1 MSAAEQSKVVAEVER
16 HGRGKSR
23 RLMELGISRS
33 TYYWWRWRQRRS
45 GWEGTERTER
55 PWNRLLPEEEAIVL
69 AAARE
74 MPTWRSRQLAAWLT
88 DHQGLSVS
96 ASTVYRI
103 LRRGGLVKRV
113 EYQLAAGKEYQHK
126 TTGPHQLWATD
137 ASYFRVVGWG
147 YYYLVTVMDDYSR
160 FILAWKVQR
169 DMTADSL
176 IEVVQDAV
184 DTTGM
189 DTAPVH
195 DRTRLLSDNGS
206 GYVSRAFREYMG
218 MVGIRHIL
226 AAPYHPQTNGK
237 LERYHRTLKDDVN
250 QVPYEVVEDLE
261 AAIRGFVGFYNYR
274 RYHKALGDVTPA
286 DVLEGRRE
294 AVLAQRKEVQRET
307 FERRRQYNHEAR
319 ETLYQGASS
328 P

>member
-1 MSAAEQSKVVAEVER
+1 M
-16 HGRGKSR
+16 
-23 RLMELGISRS
+23 L
-33 TYYWWRWRQRRS
+33 T
-45 GWEGTERTER
+45 
-55 PWNRLLPEEEAIVL
+55 
-69 AAARE
+69 AARE

-88 DHQGLSVS
+88 DHRGLSVS

-103 LRRGGLVKRV
+103 LRREGLVKRV

-189 DTAPVH
+189 DTVPVQ

-206 GYVSRAFREYMG
+206 GYVSRAFREYVQV
-218 MVGIRHIL
+218 VGIRHIL
-226 AAPYHPQTNGK
+226 ASPFHPQTNGK

-250 QVPYEVVEDLE
+250 QVPYEVVENLE
-261 AAIRGFVGFYNYR
+261 AAIRGFVEFYNYR
-274 RYHKALGDVTPA
+274 RYHKALKDVTPS

-294 AVLAQRKEVQRET
+294 EILARRKEVQRET
-307 FERRRQYNHEAR
+307 FERRRRYNQDVRDTLKR
-319 ETLYQGASS
+319 EASS
-328 P
+328 PQSLGSQSVQ

>member
-1 MSAAEQSKVVAEVER
+1 MSVVEQSKVVAEVER
-16 HGRGKSR
+16 HGRGKNR
-23 RLMELGISRS
+23 RLRELGISRS
-33 TYYWWRWRQRRS
+33 TYYWWRWRHRQGS
-45 GWEGTERTER
+45 WEGTEGTER
-55 PWNRLLPEEEAIVL
+55 PWNRLRLEEEAVVL
-69 AAARE
+69 ASARE

-88 DHQGLSVS
+88 DHRGLSVS

-103 LRRGGLVKRV
+103 LRREGLVKRI

-176 IEVVQDAV
+176 IEVVQEAV
-184 DTTGM
+184 DSTGM
-189 DTAPVH
+189 TDVPLE
-195 DRTRLLSDNGS
+195 DRTKLLSDNGS
-206 GYVSRAFREYMG
+206 GYVSRAFREYMRV
-218 MVGIRHIL
+218 VGIRHVL

-237 LERYHRTLKDDVN
+237 LERYHRTLKDDIN

-261 AAIRGFVGFYNYR
+261 AAIRDFVEFYNYR
-274 RYHKALGDVTPA
+274 RYHQALRVVTPA
-286 DVLEGRRE
+286 DVLEGRLE
-294 AVLAQRKEVQRET
+294 AILAQRKEVQRET
-307 FERRRQYNHEAR
+307 LLSFIMMSD
-319 ETLYQGASS
+319 T
-328 P
+328 

>member
-1 MSAAEQSKVVAEVER
+1 M
-16 HGRGKSR
+16 
-23 RLMELGISRS
+23 L
-33 TYYWWRWRQRRS
+33 T
-45 GWEGTERTER
+45 T
-55 PWNRLLPEEEAIVL
+55 
-69 AAARE
+69 ARE
-74 MPTWRSRQLAAWLT
+74 LPAWRSRQLAAWLT
-88 DHQGLSVS
+88 DHRGLAVS

-103 LRRGGLVKRV
+103 LQREGLVKRV

-189 DTAPVH
+189 DTVPVQ

-226 AAPYHPQTNGK
+226 ASPFHPQTNGK

-261 AAIRGFVGFYNYR
+261 SAIRGFVEFYNYQ
-274 RYHKALGDVTPA
+274 RYHKALKDVTPA
-286 DVLEGRRE
+286 DVLEGRSD
-294 AVLAQRKEVQRET
+294 AILARRKEVQRET
-307 FERRRQYNHEAR
+307 FERRRRYNQEVR
-319 ETLYQGASS
+319 ETLKRGALRWSLKTRQVVKIGS
-328 P
+328 CS